1 MDKIK
6 IKSIQKNLEELE
18 KTTNQDS
25 YYSLDFNGGL
35 WIIVTKDE
43 IYVKDW
49 NPTCPSI
56 PMLKNWDEDYAYEF
70 DTGTYFHI
78 EDYEAEELNDIVD
91 TMIKECKY
99 SLRKF
104 GE

>member
-18 KTTNQDS
+18 KTTNKKIF
-25 YYSLDFNGGL
+25 YSLDFRGEFWL
-35 WIIVTKDE
+35 IVTKDE
-43 IYVKDW
+43 IYVRNW
-49 NPTCPSI
+49 NPTCPPI
-56 PMLKNWDEDYAYEF
+56 PQLKNWNDDQADEF
-70 DTGTYFHI
+70 DDCTYMHF